1 MKVVISVLC
10 CLMLVGCTS
19 SITQEQKHIYTHVVD
34 ACYTV
39 LEMAPADKD
48 TRISTYLQ
56 AYQNGG
62 LMSEGEVFVLKE
74 CIKRTESSTRWKK

>member
-1 MKVVISVLC
+1 M
-10 CLMLVGCTS
+10 
-19 SITQEQKHIYTHVVD
+19 VD

-48 TRISTYLQ
+48 AKVDTYLQ

-62 LMSEGEVFVLKE
+62 LMSEGEVYVLKQ
-74 CIKRTESSTRWKK
+74 CIKRTENSSKWRK

>member
-1 MKVVISVLC
+1 MRILISVLC
-10 CLMLVGCTS
+10 CLILVGCTS
-19 SITQEQKHIYTHVVD
+19 GITQEQKHVRTHVVD

-48 TRISTYLQ
+48 AKVDTYLQ

-62 LMSEGEVFVLKE
+62 LMSEGEVYVLKQ
-74 CIKRTESSTRWKK
+74 CIKRTENSSKWRK